1 MWPFHG
7 IAFTNLKTEQLKR
20 TLPMYSLKT
29 IDLLYRRAG
38 SAEHPG
44 VRLLSRAL
52 PRHHLQDQDPAEDA
66 LLLLQPY
73 CALYPDRLHGRP
85 RLHAPAGLGRKTFI
99 RLAVIRLRIYWSL
112 F

>member
-66 LLLLQPY
+66 LLLHQPDHSVS
-73 CALYPDRLHGRP
+73 ADRLHGG
-85 RLHAPAGLGRKTFI
+85 AGLHPAPGLRGE
-99 RLAVIRLRIYWSL
+99 AVSG
-112 F
+112 

>member
-66 LLLLQPY
+66 LLLLQSHHSLR
-73 CALYPDRLHGRP
+73 ADRLHGR
-85 RLHAPAGLGRKTFI
+85 AGLHPALG
-99 RLAVIRLRIYWSL
+99 LWGEAVTR
-112 F
+112 